1 MHPIMPNS
9 KPKTTMQRLK
19 SLDPPHKGLRNA
31 LGQLVLLAGKTDF
44 SNKAAVQKL
53 QVLGTEVFH
62 LLKDHTATENQ
73 FILAPLTQKN
83 ADFTAAYLVEHTILD
98 RQEQE
103 LADRLQHFDGSQ
115 SNDVGH
121 EFYLDL
127 CDFQSSYLKHI
138 DEEDRLVEAEMQK
151 HFTDEE
157 LIGHQIEI
165 MQVMPFDTLLLWFK
179 YIVPARRDA
188 ENAQVLTAFKQN
200 APAEAYEAV
209 IAIIA
214 SQLEAEELA
223 AILSLVS

>member
-1 MHPIMPNS
+1 MN
-9 KPKTTMQRLK
+9 RLR
-19 SLDPPHKGLRNA
+19 SLDPAHKGLRNA

-53 QVLGTEVFH
+53 QALGTEVVH

-73 FILAPLTQKN
+73 FILAPLAQKN
-83 ADFTAAYLVEHTILD
+83 ADFTAAYLVEHTIID

-103 LADRLQHFDGSQ
+103 LADRLQRFDGSQ
-115 SNDVGH
+115 SNDMGH

-200 APAEAYEAV
+200 APAEAYETV
-209 IAIIA
+209 IALIATQVKADELEII
-214 SQLEAEELA
+214 LK
-223 AILSLVS
+223 LVQ

>member
-1 MHPIMPNS
+1 MN
-9 KPKTTMQRLK
+9 RLR
-19 SLDPPHKGLRNA
+19 SLDPAHKGLRNA
-31 LGQLVLLAGKTDF
+31 LGQLVLMAGKTDF

-73 FILAPLTQKN
+73 FILAPLAQKN
-83 ADFTAAYLVEHTILD
+83 ADFTAAYLVEHTIID
-98 RQEQE
+98 RQEEE
-103 LADRLQHFDGSQ
+103 LANRLQRFDGSQ
-115 SNDVGH
+115 SNDMGH

-200 APAEAYEAV
+200 APAEAYETV
-209 IAIIA
+209 IALIATQVKADELEII
-214 SQLEAEELA
+214 LK
-223 AILSLVS
+223 LVQ

>member
-1 MHPIMPNS
+1 MN
-9 KPKTTMQRLK
+9 RLR
-19 SLDPPHKGLRNA
+19 SLDPAHKGLRNA

-73 FILAPLTQKN
+73 FILAPLAQKN

-98 RQEQE
+98 RQEEE
-103 LADRLQHFDGSQ
+103 LANRLQRFDGSQ
-115 SNDVGH
+115 SNDMGH

-200 APAEAYEAV
+200 APAEAYETV
-209 IAIIA
+209 IALIA
-214 SQLEAEELA
+214 TQVKADELES
-223 AILSLVS
+223 ILKLVP